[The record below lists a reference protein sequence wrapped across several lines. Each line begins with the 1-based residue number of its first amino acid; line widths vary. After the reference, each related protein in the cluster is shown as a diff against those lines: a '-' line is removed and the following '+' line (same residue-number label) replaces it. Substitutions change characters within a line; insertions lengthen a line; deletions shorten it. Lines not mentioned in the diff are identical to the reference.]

1 MNCKAI
7 NTILGKYNIHAS
19 LLFAYQVIWM
29 IENVVSM
36 VRFIMKLFRMLNV
49 QFCRTFSILNVLF
62 CRTSPTMLDLFCK
75 KQ

>member
-49 QFCRTFSILNVLF
+49 LF